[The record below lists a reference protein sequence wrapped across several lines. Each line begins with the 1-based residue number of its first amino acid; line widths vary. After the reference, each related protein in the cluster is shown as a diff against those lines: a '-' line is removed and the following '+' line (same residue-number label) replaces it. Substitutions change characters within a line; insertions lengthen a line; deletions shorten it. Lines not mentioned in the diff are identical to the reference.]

1 MSTWMS
7 RIPVIKHHLGLSTAQ
22 LSIALIGA
30 PTGLLIAMRIA
41 PAVASWRSSAFI
53 LRCAIALGAVSLAS
67 LGLMWDLPSLAI
79 CLVIFGVALGAMDI
93 AMNVQGTAVE
103 RGYGRP
109 ILSRLH
115 AMYSVGILLGALAGS
130 LTLGLGVASPGFF
143 IAAAI
148 ILAAL
153 GLRSARSLLGE
164 AADATVQIATT
175 HSPTQTS
182 MRLLKQPR
190 LLAAGVIAFSGL
202 FAEGAVNDWA
212 GVFLHQTRHASFSF
226 AALAAA
232 ACGVG
237 MAIGRLA
244 GDTIIERAGRLKTLS
259 RASILAAVAM
269 AGAVL
274 IPARGASV
282 AIFGCLGLALATLV
296 PSAFSL
302 AGAMTGLSPAWA
314 ISRLTTI
321 GYLGTFASPAII
333 GFLANSIGL
342 TAALT
347 LPAVLLLLA
356 WPASR
361 MAQAR

>member
-1 MSTWMS
+1 
-7 RIPVIKHHLGLSTAQ
+7 
-22 LSIALIGA
+22 
-30 PTGLLIAMRIA
+30 
-41 PAVASWRSSAFI
+41 
-53 LRCAIALGAVSLAS
+53 
-67 LGLMWDLPSLAI
+67 
-79 CLVIFGVALGAMDI
+79 
-93 AMNVQGTAVE
+93 
-103 RGYGRP
+103 
-109 ILSRLH
+109 
-115 AMYSVGILLGALAGS
+115 
-130 LTLGLGVASPGFF
+130 
-143 IAAAI
+143 
-148 ILAAL
+148 
-153 GLRSARSLLGE
+153 
-164 AADATVQIATT
+164 
-175 HSPTQTS
+175 
-182 MRLLKQPR
+182 
-190 LLAAGVIAFSGL
+190 
-202 FAEGAVNDWA
+202 
-212 GVFLHQTRHASFSF
+212 
-226 AALAAA
+226 
-232 ACGVG
+232 
-237 MAIGRLA
+237 
-244 GDTIIERAGRLKTLS
+244 
-259 RASILAAVAM
+259 M